1 MPLHVGSGCLPATIT
16 NLRIN
21 CIAQSATPPEMSLW
35 EKIKEFFCS
44 THQTEAQECI
54 WTICHPSVGTT
65 REDVVSRFE
74 QLRMLVYAGYEES
87 IHSGRHGESHFCIL
101 DADNQEI
108 LSVTLDDA
116 GNYTVNCQGHNET
129 YRFTMDIEQGEEC
142 TEHAEGASGTLQVS
156 PLPDPA
162 APQTPAAY
170 DAVWSEW
177 KRAAPAEELRGR
189 AATVQRIC
197 TCLNNGSRE
206 LNVGESGLTA
216 LPDCL
221 PAHITTLVIPH
232 NNYLTSLP
240 TLPSG
245 LEVLTVEDNQL
256 TSLPPLPSGLEV
268 LTVEDNQLTSLPPLP
283 SGLEVLTVE
292 DNQLTSLPPL
302 PSGLE
307 VLTVEDNQL
316 TSLPPL
322 PSGLEV
328 LTVEDN
334 QLTSLPPLPS
344 GLEVL
349 TVEDNQLT
357 SLPPLP
363 SGLEVLTVEDN
374 QLTSLPPLPSGLEVL
389 TVEDNQLTSLP
400 PLPAGLVVLT
410 VSGNQLTS
418 LPPLPAGLQTLSV
431 AGNQLTSLPP
441 LPAGLQM
448 LLVARNQLTSLP
460 PLPAGLQMLLVARN
474 QLTSLPPLPPAGLQT
489 LSVAGNQLT
498 SLPPLPAGLQ
508 MLSVAGNQLTRLP
521 PLPAG
526 LRRLLVAGN
535 QLTSLP
541 PLPAGLQML
550 LVARN
555 QLTSLPPLP
564 AGLQMLSVSDN
575 QLTSLPLLPAGLEL
589 LTLERNPQLVRLP
602 PLPEGLQTLSV
613 DANPQ
618 LTRLPALPSGLQ
630 RLYARNNQLTRLPES
645 ITGLSSEASVNLEGN
660 PLSERTLQ
668 ALREITSAP
677 GYSGPRILFDMAGA
691 SAPREARALHLAAAG
706 WLVPAREGEPAP
718 ADRWHMFGQEDNAAA
733 FSLFLDRLS
742 ETENFMKDAG
752 FKAQISS
759 WLVQLAEDEALRAKT
774 FAMAT
779 EATAS
784 CQDRVTL
791 ALHQMKNVQLVH
803 DAEKG
808 QYDNNLAALVATG
821 REMFRLEKLEQI
833 AREKAGTLALADDVE
848 VYLAYQNKLKKA
860 LGLTSVTAEMRFF
873 GVSGVTV
880 SDLQAAELQVK
891 AAEKSELR
899 EWILQWG
906 PLHSVLERKAPERV
920 NALREKQI
928 SDYEETYRMLSDT
941 ELRPFGLVGNTD
953 AERTIGAR
961 AMESA
966 KKTFLDGL
974 RPLVEE
980 MLGSYLAP

>member
-74 QLRMLVYAGYEES
+74 QLRMLAYAGYEES

-162 APQTPAAY
+162 TPQTPAAY

-221 PAHITTLVIPH
+221 PTHITTLVIPH

-256 TSLPPLPSGLEV
+256 TSLP
-268 LTVEDNQLTSLPPLP
+268 SLPAE
-283 SGLEVLTVE
+283 LEL
-292 DNQLTSLPPL
+292 
-302 PSGLE
+302 
-307 VLTVEDNQL
+307 
-316 TSLPPL
+316 
-322 PSGLEV
+322 
-328 LTVEDN
+328 
-334 QLTSLPPLPS
+334 
-344 GLEVL
+344 
-349 TVEDNQLT
+349 
-357 SLPPLP
+357 
-363 SGLEVLTVEDN
+363 
-374 QLTSLPPLPSGLEVL
+374 
-389 TVEDNQLTSLP
+389 
-400 PLPAGLVVLT
+400 LT

-431 AGNQLTSLPP
+431 SGNQLTSLPP
-441 LPAGLQM
+441 LPAGLQT
-448 LLVARNQLTSLP
+448 LL
-460 PLPAGLQMLLVARN
+460 
-474 QLTSLPPLPPAGLQT
+474 
-489 LSVAGNQLT
+489 VAGNQLT
-498 SLPPLPAGLQ
+498 S
-508 MLSVAGNQLTRLP
+508 LP

-541 PLPAGLQML
+541 PLPAGLQ
-550 LVARN
+550 V
-555 QLTSLPPLP
+555 
-564 AGLQMLSVSDN
+564 LSVSDN

-589 LTLERNPQLVRLP
+589 LTLDRNPQLARLP

-645 ITGLSSEASVNLEGN
+645 ITGLSSEAIVNLYGN

-668 ALREITSAP
+668 ALQNITSAP

-691 SAPREARALHLAAAG
+691 SAPREARALHLAAAD

-733 FSLFLDRLS
+733 FSLFLDRLG
-742 ETENFMKDAG
+742 ETENCIKDAG

-833 AREKAGTLALADDVE
+833 AREKVRTLALVDEIE
-848 VYLAYQNKLKKA
+848 VWLAYQNKLKKS

-873 GVSGVTV
+873 RISGVTV

-891 AAEKSELR
+891 AAEKSEFR

-906 PLHSVLERKAPERV
+906 PLHSMLERKAPERV

-928 SDYEETYRMLSDT
+928 SDYEETYRTLSDT
-941 ELRPFGLVGNTD
+941 ELRPSGLVGNTD

-980 MLGSYLAP
+980 MLGSYLAS

>member
-44 THQTEAQECI
+44 THQTEALECI

-74 QLRMLVYAGYEES
+74 QLRMLAYAGYEES

-221 PAHITTLVIPH
+221 PTHITTLVIPH

-256 TSLPPLPSGLEV
+256 TSLPPLPAELE
-268 LTVEDNQLTSLPPLP
+268 L
-283 SGLEVLTVE
+283 
-292 DNQLTSLPPL
+292 
-302 PSGLE
+302 
-307 VLTVEDNQL
+307 
-316 TSLPPL
+316 
-322 PSGLEV
+322 
-328 LTVEDN
+328 
-334 QLTSLPPLPS
+334 
-344 GLEVL
+344 
-349 TVEDNQLT
+349 
-357 SLPPLP
+357 
-363 SGLEVLTVEDN
+363 
-374 QLTSLPPLPSGLEVL
+374 
-389 TVEDNQLTSLP
+389 
-400 PLPAGLVVLT
+400 LT

-431 AGNQLTSLPP
+431 SGNQLTSLPP
-441 LPAGLQM
+441 LPAGLQT
-448 LLVARNQLTSLP
+448 LL
-460 PLPAGLQMLLVARN
+460 
-474 QLTSLPPLPPAGLQT
+474 
-489 LSVAGNQLT
+489 VAGNQLT
-498 SLPPLPAGLQ
+498 S
-508 MLSVAGNQLTRLP
+508 LP

-541 PLPAGLQML
+541 PLPAGLQ
-550 LVARN
+550 V
-555 QLTSLPPLP
+555 
-564 AGLQMLSVSDN
+564 LSVSDN

-589 LTLERNPQLVRLP
+589 LTLDRNPQLARLP

-645 ITGLSSEASVNLEGN
+645 ITGLSSEAIVNLYGN

-668 ALREITSAP
+668 ALRNITSAP

-691 SAPREARALHLAAAG
+691 SAPREARALHLAAAD

-733 FSLFLDRLS
+733 FSLFLDRLG
-742 ETENFMKDAG
+742 ETENCIKDAG

-808 QYDNNLAALVATG
+808 EYDNNLAALVATG
-821 REMFRLEKLEQI
+821 REMFRLGKLEQI
-833 AREKAGTLALADDVE
+833 AREKVRTLALVDE
-848 VYLAYQNKLKKA
+848 
-860 LGLTSVTAEMRFF
+860 
-873 GVSGVTV
+873 
-880 SDLQAAELQVK
+880 
-891 AAEKSELR
+891 
-899 EWILQWG
+899 
-906 PLHSVLERKAPERV
+906 
-920 NALREKQI
+920 
-928 SDYEETYRMLSDT
+928 
-941 ELRPFGLVGNTD
+941 
-953 AERTIGAR
+953 
-961 AMESA
+961 
-966 KKTFLDGL
+966 
-974 RPLVEE
+974 
-980 MLGSYLAP
+980 

>member
-1 MPLHVGSGCLPATIT
+1 MPLHVGRGCLPATIT

-74 QLRMLVYAGYEES
+74 QLRMLAYAGYEES

-156 PLPDPA
+156 PLPAPA
-162 APQTPAAY
+162 APQTPAEY

-177 KRAAPAEELRGR
+177 KGAAPAEELRGR

-283 SGLEVLTVE
+283 
-292 DNQLTSLPPL
+292 
-302 PSGLE
+302 
-307 VLTVEDNQL
+307 
-316 TSLPPL
+316 
-322 PSGLEV
+322 
-328 LTVEDN
+328 
-334 QLTSLPPLPS
+334 
-344 GLEVL
+344 
-349 TVEDNQLT
+349 
-357 SLPPLP
+357 
-363 SGLEVLTVEDN
+363 
-374 QLTSLPPLPSGLEVL
+374 
-389 TVEDNQLTSLP
+389 
-400 PLPAGLVVLT
+400 AGLVVLT

-418 LPPLPAGLQTLSV
+418 LPPLSAGLQTLSV

-441 LPAGLQM
+441 LPAGLQ
-448 LLVARNQLTSLP
+448 V
-460 PLPAGLQMLLVARN
+460 
-474 QLTSLPPLPPAGLQT
+474 
-489 LSVAGNQLT
+489 
-498 SLPPLPAGLQ
+498 
-508 MLSVAGNQLTRLP
+508 
-521 PLPAG
+521 
-526 LRRLLVAGN
+526 
-535 QLTSLP
+535 
-541 PLPAGLQML
+541 
-550 LVARN
+550 
-555 QLTSLPPLP
+555 
-564 AGLQMLSVSDN
+564 LSVSDN

-589 LTLERNPQLVRLP
+589 LTLDRNPQLARLP

-645 ITGLSSEASVNLEGN
+645 ITGLSSEAIVNLYGN

-668 ALREITSAP
+668 ALQNITSAP

-691 SAPREARALHLAAAG
+691 SAPREARALHLAAAN
-706 WLVPAREGEPAP
+706 WLVPAREGESAP

-733 FSLFLDRLS
+733 FSLFLDRLG
-742 ETENFMKDAG
+742 ETENCIKDAG

-833 AREKAGTLALADDVE
+833 AREKVRTLALVDEIE
-848 VYLAYQNKLKKA
+848 VWLAYQNKLKKS

-873 GVSGVTV
+873 RISGVTV

-891 AAEKSELR
+891 AAEKSEFR